1 MNQKPKIAV
10 LGMWHLGCVI
20 SASWLK
26 LGFEVISIDR
36 SLHLVEQLSQGTP
49 PIYEPEME
57 EIFKK
62 ALLEKKWTVSTDLS
76 FLKDCDVI
84 FLAYDTPVNEQDDCD
99 LEPLESVCCNASAHL
114 SADALLIVSS
124 QVPVGTCSR
133 WQNMY
138 FPSIAYSPENLKL
151 GEAIENYLHPGHLIL
166 GGDPHLIKRALELFS
181 CIRAT
186 YITMDTESAEMT
198 KHAINSF
205 LATSI
210 TFANQL
216 ADACAS
222 VGANI
227 QTVTSSMKQDPRIG
241 AKAYLQAGLGFSG
254 GTLGRD
260 LRILKNQ
267 SFFQEIWQHNRQR
280 PLQILHKLARKL
292 GGFSQKTCAVL
303 GITYKPGTSTLRRS
317 IPLEI
322 AQDMIRKGAKV
333 KVYDPKANW
342 SEIDPIKEIHVAE
355 DPYQAATGADCLC
368 IFTQWPEFQQLD
380 MDLLGKLMNHRILF
394 DPYYHVQK
402 RYEEL
407 YTLNFQIFNNLGS

>member
-1 MNQKPKIAV
+1 MNKRPRIAV

-26 LGFEVISIDR
+26 LGFPVISTDR
-36 SLHLVEQLSQGTP
+36 SLSLIEQLSQGTP
-49 PIYEPEME
+49 PLYEPEME

-62 ALLEKKWTVSTDLS
+62 ALLEKQWTVSTDLS
-76 FLKDCDVI
+76 LVKDCDII
-84 FLAYDTPVNEQDDCD
+84 FLAYDTPVDEQDDYN
-99 LEPLESVCCNASAHL
+99 LQPLESVCCDVVAHL

-133 WQNMY
+133 WQKMY

-151 GEAIENYLHPGHLIL
+151 GEAIGNYLNPGHIII
-166 GGDPHLIKRALELFS
+166 GGDPHLIKRCLELFS
-181 CIRAT
+181 FIPAT
-186 YITMDTESAEMT
+186 YLTMDSQSAEMT
-198 KHAINSF
+198 KHAINTF

-216 ADACAS
+216 SDACAS
-222 VGANI
+222 FEANI
-227 QTVTSSMKQDPRIG
+227 QTVISAMKHDPRIG
-241 AKAYLQAGLGFSG
+241 RKAYLQAGLGFSG

-267 SFFQEIWQHNRQR
+267 LFFQEIWQHNRQR

-292 GGFSQKTCAVL
+292 GGFSQKTCAIL
-303 GITYKPGTSTLRRS
+303 GITYKPGTSTLRKS
-317 IPLEI
+317 LPLEI
-322 AQDMIRKGAKV
+322 AQDMIRKGAQI

-342 SEIDPIKEIHVAE
+342 SEIDPIKEILIAE
-355 DPYQAATGADCLC
+355 DPYQAATGTDCVC
-368 IFTQWPEFQQLD
+368 IFTQWPEFQELD
-380 MDLLGKLMNHRILF
+380 IERLGELMSYRVLF
-394 DPYYHVQK
+394 DPYYHLQK

-407 YTLNFQIFNNLGS
+407 YTLSFKIFNNLE